1 MVTVNFLLFFQGHLG
16 PSYTQKRRCREK
28 QPRGD
33 ALVGMVQKSPRGEGN
48 TSPEIRLPRPG
59 GSLRC
64 SGGPACA
71 GRTAARPPRS
81 PPAAGT
87 GAGRR
92 SRRCRSVDGGEAAQ
106 PSQQAG
112 RMGSVLRPW
121 VGRVGAKGP
130 KGHVQM
136 LSLPQAWAPPRWALP
151 SGSGP
156 RPPLFSPPEEAT

>member
-1 MVTVNFLLFFQGHLG
+1 MSCSRHRDIMRPPTPRRCVEGLGAQQAQKAPGHLG

-81 PPAAGT
+81 PPAAGELILLHT
-87 GAGRR
+87 IL
-92 SRRCRSVDGGEAAQ
+92 S
-106 PSQQAG
+106 
-112 RMGSVLRPW
+112 GSVQIRETQRTILQPCLLKP
-121 VGRVGAKGP
+121 V
-130 KGHVQM
+130 
-136 LSLPQAWAPPRWALP
+136 P
-151 SGSGP
+151 S
-156 RPPLFSPPEEAT
+156 SPFL